1 MRVTSRFM
9 RKRKTRKTQ
18 KGGSGWFGTKRTKPL
33 SSVPTRN
40 TYNRTQNTNVSAL
53 AWLEDEEDRMRKP
66 LSSAPTQNT
75 YNRTQNTEDRA
86 NALAWLKREEE
97 IMNTATSVEEA
108 VEGLVALKHDPKA
121 VGSNSDPVGSNSDP
135 EPPGVSI
142 LDQPLEDVEGAMSI
156 ITDTK
161 STPANMLET
170 LKQRYP
176 NIYSSLL
183 SILKYLGYH
192 LPNST
197 QEGGAVSAVGV
208 TLGAAGTSQAIGTV
222 GAAGSTM
229 TTAGAAAAGAI
240 AATVCL
246 MILYVVL
253 GICIAIKTSRVL
265 YRISKYIFKIMLF
278 NYKKRIH
285 LQNND
290 DLTTFPYMEPK
301 MQPLLRWW
309 GSWMTGYKIFPTIG
323 SYIKPGEER
332 GWGLETKVTQS
343 VKPNSVTQNPLY
355 KPANPVTWDKHQ
367 EGIDIWYM
375 SSDGKRATEL
385 PAGATI
391 VTWTKVEEDDTTVN
405 GGKVKWYESS
415 NGKSVW
421 DLPAPVTWTKVTE
434 GKETWYVSSEGKS
447 AWKLPPGAILK

>member
-18 KGGSGWFGTKRTKPL
+18 KGGSGWFGMKKTKPL
-33 SSVPTRN
+33 SSVPT
-40 TYNRTQNTNVSAL
+40 
-53 AWLEDEEDRMRKP
+53 
-66 LSSAPTQNT
+66 QNT
-75 YNRTQNTEDRA
+75 YNYGKNTEDRA

-97 IMNTATSVEEA
+97 IMNTATTVEEA

-121 VGSNSDPVGSNSDP
+121 VGSNSDP

-142 LDQPLEDVEGAMSI
+142 LDEDIESLESAMSI
-156 ITDTK
+156 LTDTK

-229 TTAGAAAAGAI
+229 TSAGAAAAGAI

-285 LQNND
+285 LQNNN

-367 EGIDIWYM
+367 DGIDIWYM

-385 PAGATI
+385 PAGATL
-391 VTWTKVEEDDTTVN
+391 VTWTKVEEDDKTVK

-421 DLPAPVTWTKVTE
+421 DLHTGAIRNPWTKVIAGKETWYVLSNGESVWDLPAPVTWTTVTE

>member
-33 SSVPTRN
+33 SSVPT
-40 TYNRTQNTNVSAL
+40 
-53 AWLEDEEDRMRKP
+53 
-66 LSSAPTQNT
+66 QNT
-75 YNRTQNTEDRA
+75 YNYGKNTEDRA

-142 LDQPLEDVEGAMSI
+142 LDEDIESLKSAMSI
-156 ITDTK
+156 LTDTK

-197 QEGGAVSAVGV
+197 QEGGAVGV
-208 TLGAAGTSQAIGTV
+208 IVGAAGTSQAIGTV

-229 TTAGAAAAGAI
+229 TSAGAAAAGAI

-367 EGIDIWYM
+367 DGIDIWYM

-385 PAGATI
+385 PAGATL
-391 VTWTKVEEDDTTVN
+391 VTWTKVEEDDNTVK

-421 DLPAPVTWTKVTE
+421 DLHTGAIRNPWTKVIAGQETWYVLSNGKSVWDLPAPVTWTTVTE